1 MTAGSPLCSP
11 RTETCG
17 WEVLI
22 EWKNHGRGI
31 PRTLEGSEIGMS
43 RIKISNEVLLLLVT
57 RSSAFTRQGWLRFR
71 VIKGW

>member
-1 MTAGSPLCSP
+1 MRAGSPLCSP

-22 EWKNHGRGI
+22 QWHHGSRI
-31 PRTLEGSEIGMS
+31 PSKLEGSEIGMS
-43 RIKISNEVLLLLVT
+43 RIKISNEVLLLVVT
-57 RSSAFTRQGWLRFR
+57 RSSALARQGWLRFR